1 MEGEDPHRRQYDPLG
16 YASGRGFSQIT
27 RGGSGNEATDRFR
40 QAQISAT
47 RSPTSGP
54 RTSAGGQSQG
64 IAGYG
69 YTQGQQQYAPQ
80 LQDTSLQYQPDFTQ
94 DPQRAQQ
101 YAQYPSHLMYNIPQQ
116 PPPPSPYDPVSHFQP
131 RQSAAVEVLSTQ
143 FGVPQYYPA
152 ADATSAPGQ
161 ISQQYA
167 PAPFPQ
173 QMAYQQ
179 PTQAVRAVAPTGY
192 TAGIADYVQPSAPEV
207 PEQQD
212 ATQDA
217 NGYDAAYRRY
227 IERLRGTF
235 RDVQEGRII
244 QAGQCLLELS
254 EFLLGQ
260 AVELGTWTQQE
271 GPTSH

>member
-1 MEGEDPHRRQYDPLG
+1 MEGEDPHRRQYDPSG

-27 RGGSGNEATDRFR
+27 RAGSGNEATDRFR

-47 RSPTSGP
+47 RSSPAGP

-101 YAQYPSHLMYNIPQQ
+101 YAQYPPHLMYNIPQQ
-116 PPPPSPYDPVSHFQP
+116 ATPPSPYDPVQQFQPLQP

-152 ADATSAPGQ
+152 ADPTSAPGQ
-161 ISQQYA
+161 MAQQYA

-179 PTQAVRAVAPTGY
+179 PTQAARAVVSTGY
-192 TAGIADYVQPSAPEV
+192 TASIADYVQPSAPEM
-207 PEQQD
+207 PEQQES
-212 ATQDA
+212 AQDA

-235 RDVQEGRII
+235 KDVQEGRII

-260 AVELGTWTQQE
+260 AVELGK
-271 GPTSH
+271 